1 MKSAIALWLALL
13 AAAPLVAGAHE
24 TVKPLFH
31 RALPNVPGKALVAV
45 EVSFAPGASSPPHT
59 HPKSS
64 FIYAQVLSGEIVSA
78 VDDAPPKVYRTGEFW
93 YEDPRARHQVTRNAS
108 KDKPATLL
116 AVFVLDEGE
125 QKLVLP
131 AAQ

>member
-1 MKSAIALWLALL
+1 MKSALALCLALL
-13 AAAPLVAGAHE
+13 AATAGAHE
-24 TVKPLFH
+24 TVRPLFH
-31 RALPNVPGKALVAV
+31 RALPNVPGKALVAM
-45 EVSFAPGASSPPHT
+45 EVSFAPGAEAAPHT

-93 YEDPRARHQVTRNAS
+93 YEDPGARHRVTRNPS
-108 KDKPATLL
+108 KDKAATLL